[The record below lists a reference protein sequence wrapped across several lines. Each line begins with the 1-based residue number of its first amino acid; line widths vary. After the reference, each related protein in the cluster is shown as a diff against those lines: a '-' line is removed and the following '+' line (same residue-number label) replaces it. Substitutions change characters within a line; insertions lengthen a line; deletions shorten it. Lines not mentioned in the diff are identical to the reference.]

1 MNPRERM
8 LAMGVLLVVVLAGGL
23 FLFHRLFLVPLE
35 ERDQNIARLEQEVQT
50 KRDHI
55 QEVIAQFPKLE
66 RARQLSLP
74 ANADL
79 AKREYARYL
88 NELMRDSG
96 FGQGTFSITPPRDV
110 DSKTAPTVGN
120 KGPVYKKLTFGVQAH
135 STLGNLVTMLEK
147 FYETSLLQEI
157 KKITISRPLTAG
169 PQQQQQ
175 QNDLDINLTIEA
187 LIVTGAEDRPYLKP
201 GVDRRLLLID
211 TVTAMRGGPAGL
223 ALVPWV
229 PGPTG
234 RFGPQ
239 VLARSEGQYAAI
251 AEKNVFLGPVLGQRL
266 EDVLVSQFVYLTD
279 ITQNERRSEAWLYNR
294 LTESRT
300 RLRSE
305 KGFDSFRV
313 VDEKGETV
321 LRGKVVRI
329 DPRDL
334 VFKVDQNE
342 NYYSIHVGQTLEEAM
357 KAPLTSE
364 QRKTMGFVLTDEE
377 KKTVKNP

>member
-23 FLFHRLFLVPLE
+23 FLFHRLFLVPLD

-96 FGQGTFSITPPRDV
+96 FSQGTFSITPPRDV

-135 STLGNLVTMLEK
+135 STLGNLVTMLQK

-157 KKITISRPLTAG
+157 KKITISRPLTAAG

-251 AEKNVFLGPVLGQRL
+251 AEKNVFLGSVQERRP
-266 EDVLVSQFVYLTD
+266 EDVLVSQFVHLTD
-279 ITQNERRSEAWLYNR
+279 ITQNARRSEAWLYNR

-300 RLRSE
+300 RLRAE
-305 KGFDSFRV
+305 KGFDSFRI

-321 LRGKVVRI
+321 VRGTVVRI
-329 DPRDL
+329 ERRDL
-334 VFKVDQNE
+334 VFKVND

-364 QRKTMGFVLTDEE
+364 QRRSRGFVVVDEE
-377 KKTVKNP
+377 KKTANNP